1 VPANFGALTNQ
12 LCDSLQAH
20 LVGFENL
27 IVHNVFTKRFNLPLT
42 AALFLLLDQGLIPN
56 CIAWC
61 HDIGWTSDHS
71 RSALHG
77 GYPWDLLRTQRDEVT
92 YVVVSEQRQ
101 AALAGLFGC
110 PLSDIRVIHNGV
122 DPGVLLGLSEGGS
135 SLIERLGL
143 WGSDLI
149 LLMPVRVTQAKN
161 IELALRVLAAL
172 KARNRRVRLVVTGP
186 PDPHDEESVA
196 YFDTLRVLRREMGVE
211 DDASFV
217 FEAGPEADSGF
228 TIDMSVVADLYRAS
242 DVLFMPSHREGFGM
256 PILEAGL
263 VGIPVVCT
271 EVPAAREIGGDD
283 VTVISQDGDP
293 DKIADVVLSL
303 AEGAAVHRLRRR
315 VRQGHTWQAIFRRH
329 IEPLLQGGGG
339 T

>member
-1 VPANFGALTNQ
+1 
-12 LCDSLQAH
+12 
-20 LVGFENL
+20 
-27 IVHNVFTKRFNLPLT
+27 
-42 AALFLLLDQGLIPN
+42 
-56 CIAWC
+56 
-61 HDIGWTSDHS
+61 
-71 RSALHG
+71 
-77 GYPWDLLRTQRDEVT
+77 VT

-135 SLIERLGL
+135 GLIERLGL